1 MIGYDFLSNHLGS
14 GAFEPSRPAR
24 VQPVTRVTELGD
36 CLAVP
41 AWVAPKTQDPLEHLQ
56 FALKHEGMNLQA
68 ALLALKHIDANAVA
82 AEFQK
87 SPSSAY
93 ARLIGY
99 LWELANKKEL
109 EGLGEAAGGYVPVF
123 DPEEFVTGPISHRSA
138 RWRVNFNGL
147 GTTSYCA
154 TVRKSPEVAS
164 LLKEDILGKTTEFI
178 KTLDKGLLDRAVH
191 WAYLSETEGSF
202 AIERETPTQSKAQT
216 FAKLLAQA
224 HKPEPVTEQYLV
236 ALQNLTVSNPIDKAV
251 EFRNRQNWLKNTLP
265 GAAGVTYLP
274 PNPELLTSIMDG
286 VMALANDKAAVDGI
300 DPLVR
305 GSLVSFG
312 FVFAH
317 PFMDGNGRLSRFLF
331 HKAVCS
337 TGKLPDGLVLPVSV
351 AMKRNEGQ
359 YLSALE
365 SFSKKARGHW
375 DVMAISESDY
385 DTKFKGDPDLYRYWD
400 ATECVSFGLKMAKE
414 ALNHDLRKES
424 DFLQTYD
431 RVYRAVDASVDMNNN
446 DMTILIRSG
455 LQNGGVIS
463 KNRMKQMI
471 AKGHPEEIVQAI
483 QEIMTDCLQSDEPE
497 SPAPAAPGTPRPT

>member
-1 MIGYDFLSNHLGS
+1 MIGYDFLSHQLAS
-14 GAFEPSRPAR
+14 GAFEQKRPAR
-24 VQPVTRVTELGD
+24 VRPVTRVTELGD
-36 CLAVP
+36 YLAVP

-87 SPSSAY
+87 SPSSGY

-99 LWELANKKEL
+99 LWELANKRVL

-123 DPEEFVTGPISHRSA
+123 DPEEFVTGPITHRSA

-154 TVRKSPEVAS
+154 TVKRNPEVAG
-164 LLKEDILGKTTEFI
+164 LLQEDILGKTTEFI
-178 KTLDKGLLDRAVH
+178 ETLDKGLLDRAVH

-202 AIERETPTQSKAQT
+202 AIERETPTHSKAET

-224 HKPEPVTEQYLV
+224 HKPESVTEEYLV
-236 ALQNLTVSNPIDKAV
+236 ALQNLTVSNPIDKAI
-251 EFRNRQNWLKNTLP
+251 EFRNRQNWLKNTLR
-265 GAAGVTYLP
+265 GAAGITYLP
-274 PNPELLTSIMDG
+274 PDPELLTSIMDG
-286 VMALANDKAAVDGI
+286 VMALANDQTAVDGI

-365 SFSKKARGHW
+365 SFSKSARSNW
-375 DVMAISESDY
+375 EVLAISETEY
-385 DTKFKGDPDLYRYWD
+385 DTKFKGDPDVYRYWD

-414 ALNHDLRKES
+414 ALDHDLRKES

-446 DMTILIRSG
+446 DLTILIRSG
-455 LQNGGVIS
+455 LQNGGIIS
-463 KNRMKQMI
+463 NNRMKQMI
-471 AKGHPEEIVQAI
+471 AKGHPVEIVQAI
-483 QEIMTDCLQSDEPE
+483 QEIMKECLQSDDPQ
-497 SPAPAAPGTPRPT
+497 APLQAPRPT